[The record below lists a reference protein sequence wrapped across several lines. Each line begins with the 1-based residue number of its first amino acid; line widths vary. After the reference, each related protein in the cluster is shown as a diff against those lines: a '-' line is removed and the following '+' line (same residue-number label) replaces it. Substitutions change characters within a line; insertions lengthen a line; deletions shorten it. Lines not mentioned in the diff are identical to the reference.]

1 MKKLLAISL
10 LSILI
15 AVTGCKAKKEIA
27 VDSSGLGSDKA
38 IYERAQK
45 LGRRDAERSRLLY
58 KEILQVY
65 PDSVYARKAK
75 IGIADSYF
83 KQKDSA
89 SMIIAA
95 SEYQE
100 FVNLYPNSPDSIYA
114 KFRIGRCYERQSK
127 SAGRDQT
134 NTKQAIKAYQ
144 SLQKMYPGSEESDK
158 ADNILKKLMNRLGQH
173 YFGIGMANY
182 RLKAFTGAID
192 RFKQVID
199 NYPTFEKMGK
209 LYYFTGKSYSMLRD
223 YDSAISF
230 FQKIINSLPKSKYVK
245 GSKKNIQNLM
255 KAKIIS
261 DRKKAEKKE
270 VEKKEEEDT
279 KKED

>member
-1 MKKLLAISL
+1 MKKLVLISL
-10 LSILI
+10 LIALI
-15 AVTGCKAKKEIA
+15 AITGCKAKKE
-27 VDSSGLGSDKA
+27 VELDPSGLGSDKA

-45 LGRRDAERSRLLY
+45 LGRKDAEKSRLLY

-83 KQKDSA
+83 KQRDS
-89 SMIIAA
+89 SSLIIAA

-134 NTKQAIKAYQ
+134 NTKMAITAYE
-144 SLQKMYPGSEESDK
+144 SLQKIYPGTEESDS
-158 ADNILKKLMNRLGQH
+158 ADVILKKLKQRLGQH
-173 YFGIGMANY
+173 YFGIGMANF
-182 RLKAFTGAID
+182 RLKAYKGAID

-199 NYPTFEKMGK
+199 NYPNFTKFEK
-209 LYYFTGKSYSMLRD
+209 LYYFTGKCYAMMND
-223 YDSAISF
+223 YDSSMSF
-230 FQKIINSLPKSKYVK
+230 YQKIINSFPKSKYVS
-245 GSKKNIQNLM
+245 GSKKNIRKLM
-255 KAKIIS
+255 TL
-261 DRKKAEKKE
+261 KE
-270 VEKKEEEDT
+270 AAPKTEKKEEVVEE
-279 KKED
+279 KN

>member
-1 MKKLLAISL
+1 MKKLLAISII
-10 LSILI
+10 SILI
-15 AVTGCKAKKEIA
+15 AVTGCKSKKDVSI
-27 VDSSGLGSDKA
+27 DPSGLGSDKA

-45 LGRRDAERSRLLY
+45 LRRRDGERARLLY

-89 SMIIAA
+89 SLTIAA

-114 KFRIGRCYERQSK
+114 KFSIGRCYEKQSK
-127 SAGRDQT
+127 SSGRDQT
-134 NTKQAIKAYQ
+134 YTKMAIKAYE
-144 SLQKMYPGSEESDK
+144 SLQKMYPGSEESDT
-158 ADNILKKLMNRLGQH
+158 ANDILKNLKSRLGKH
-173 YFGIGMANY
+173 YFGIGMANF
-182 RLKAFTGAID
+182 RLKAFNGSVA

-199 NYPTFEKMGK
+199 NYPSFNKMDK
-209 LYYFTGKSYSMLRD
+209 LYYFTGKSYAMMKD

-230 FQKIINSLPKSKYVK
+230 FQKIINSHPKSKYVK
-245 GSKKNIQNLM
+245 GSKKYVKKLM
-255 KAKIIS
+255 IN
-261 DRKKAEKKE
+261 KKARDSKREK
-270 VEKKEEEDT
+270 VEKEET

>member
-15 AVTGCKAKKEIA
+15 AVTGCKAKTEIA
-27 VDSSGLGSDKA
+27 VDTSGLGSDKA
-38 IYERAQK
+38 IYDRAQK
-45 LGRRDAERSRLLY
+45 LGRRDAEKSRLLY

-134 NTKQAIKAYQ
+134 NTKLAIKAYE
-144 SLQKMYPGSEESDK
+144 SLQKMYPGSEESNK
-158 ADNILKKLMNRLGQH
+158 ADEKLKMLKNRLGKH

-182 RLKAFTGAID
+182 RLKAYTGAID

-199 NYPTFEKMGK
+199 NYPDFEKMGK
-209 LYYFTGKSYSMLRD
+209 LYYFTGKSYSMMKD
-223 YDSAISF
+223 YESAISF

-245 GSKKNIQNLM
+245 GSKKYIKKLM
-255 KAKIIS
+255 QAKIIS
-261 DRKKAEKKE
+261 DKKKAEKKE
-270 VEKKEEEDT
+270 AEIKKEED
-279 KKED
+279 KEGEN

>member
-10 LSILI
+10 LSVLI
-15 AVTGCKAKKEIA
+15 AVTGCKSKKDVSI
-27 VDSSGLGSDKA
+27 DPSGLGSDKA

-45 LGRRDAERSRLLY
+45 LGKRDAEKSRLLY

-89 SMIIAA
+89 SLTIAA

-114 KFRIGRCYERQSK
+114 KFSIGRCYEKQSK

-134 NTKQAIKAYQ
+134 NTKMAIKAYE

-158 ADNILKKLMNRLGQH
+158 ADDILKRLKQRLGRH
-173 YFGIGMANY
+173 YFGIGMANF
-182 RLKAFTGAID
+182 RLKAFLGAIE

-199 NYPTFEKMGK
+199 NYPGFTKMDK
-209 LYYFTGKSYSMLRD
+209 LYYFTGKSYSMIRD

-230 FQKIINSLPKSKYVK
+230 FQKIINSHPKSKYIK
-245 GSKKNIQNLM
+245 GSKKYI
-255 KAKIIS
+255 
-261 DRKKAEKKE
+261 KKLTLNKLSSEKQKKE
-270 VEKKEEEDT
+270 KTVKEEEET
-279 KKED
+279 KKEG

>member
-1 MKKLLAISL
+1 MKKLLAISII
-10 LSILI
+10 SILI
-15 AVTGCKAKKEIA
+15 AVTGCKSKKDVSI
-27 VDSSGLGSDKA
+27 DPSGLGSDKA

-45 LGRRDAERSRLLY
+45 LRRRDGERARLLY

-89 SMIIAA
+89 SLTIAA

-114 KFRIGRCYERQSK
+114 KFSIGRCYEKQSK

-134 NTKQAIKAYQ
+134 NTRLAIKAYE

-158 ADNILKKLMNRLGQH
+158 ANDILKNLKQRLGKH
-173 YFGIGMANY
+173 YFGIGMANF
-182 RLKAFTGAID
+182 RLKAFAGSIT

-199 NYPTFEKMGK
+199 N
-209 LYYFTGKSYSMLRD
+209 
-223 YDSAISF
+223 
-230 FQKIINSLPKSKYVK
+230 
-245 GSKKNIQNLM
+245 
-255 KAKIIS
+255 
-261 DRKKAEKKE
+261 
-270 VEKKEEEDT
+270 
-279 KKED
+279 

>member
-1 MKKLLAISL
+1 MKNRIVISL
-10 LSILI
+10 IALLI
-15 AVTGCKAKKEIA
+15 AFTGCKGKKDVSI
-27 VDSSGLGSDKA
+27 DPSGLGSDKA

-45 LGRRDAERSRLLY
+45 LGRRDAEKARLLY
-58 KEILQVY
+58 KEILQIY

-114 KFRIGRCYERQSK
+114 KFRIGKCYERQSK

-134 NTKQAIKAYQ
+134 NTKQAIKSYQ
-144 SLQKMYPGSEESDK
+144 SLQKMYPGTEEADK
-158 ADNILKKLMNRLGQH
+158 ADAILKKLNQRLGQH
-173 YFGIGMANY
+173 YFGIGMSNY
-182 RLKAFTGAID
+182 RLKSFKGAID

-199 NYPTFEKMGK
+199 NYPNFKKMEK
-209 LYYFTGKSYSMLRD
+209 LIFFTGKSHAMLRE

-230 FQKIINSLPKSKYVK
+230 FQKIINSYPQSKYIK
-245 GSKKNIQNLM
+245 GSKKQLAKLSKLKALEDM
-255 KAKIIS
+255 K
-261 DRKKAEKKE
+261 
-270 VEKKEEEDT
+270 KKEENKEENKEEE
-279 KKED
+279 KKD

>member
-1 MKKLLAISL
+1 MKNRIVISLISL
-10 LSILI
+10 LI
-15 AVTGCKAKKEIA
+15 AFTGCKGKKDVSI
-27 VDSSGLGSDKA
+27 DPSGLGSDKA

-45 LGRRDAERSRLLY
+45 LGKRDAEKARLLY

-89 SMIIAA
+89 SLIIAA

-144 SLQKMYPGSEESDK
+144 SLQKMYPGTEESDK
-158 ADNILKKLMNRLGQH
+158 ADEILKKLNQRLAQH

-182 RLKAFTGAID
+182 RLNAFKGAIS

-199 NYPTFEKMGK
+199 NYPNFQKMEK
-209 LYYFTGKSYSMLRD
+209 LYYFTGKSHAKLRE
-223 YDSAISF
+223 YDAAISF
-230 FQKIINSLPKSKYVK
+230 FQKIINSFPRSKYIK
-245 GSKKNIQNLM
+245 GSKKQLERLSKL
-255 KAKIIS
+255 KALDDLK
-261 DRKKAEKKE
+261 KKE
-270 VEKKEEEDT
+270 EKKEEE
-279 KKED
+279 KKG

>member
-10 LSILI
+10 ISILI
-15 AVTGCKAKKEIA
+15 AITGCKAKKEIA
-27 VDSSGLGSDKA
+27 LDSSGLGSDKA

-45 LGRRDAERSRLLY
+45 LGKRDAENSRLLY

-89 SMIIAA
+89 SLIIAA

-114 KFRIGRCYERQSK
+114 KFRIGKCYERQSK

-134 NTKQAIKAYQ
+134 NTKQAIKAYE
-144 SLQKMYPGSEESDK
+144 SLQKLYPGSEESDN
-158 ADNILKKLMNRLGQH
+158 ADEILKKLKNRLGKH

-182 RLKAFTGAID
+182 RLKAFEGAID
-192 RFKQVID
+192 RYKQVID
-199 NYPTFEKMGK
+199 NYPTFGKMDK
-209 LYYFTGKSYSMLRD
+209 LYYFTGKSYSMIRD

-230 FQKIINSLPKSKYVK
+230 FQKIVNSHPKSKYVK
-245 GSKKNIQNLM
+245 GSKKYIKKLM
-255 KAKIIS
+255 QDKIIY
-261 DRKKAEKKE
+261 DKKKAEKKKE
-270 VEKKEEEDT
+270 EEKKED
-279 KKED
+279 